1 MATCYTKLNQ
11 TEQAESV
18 LKNIVENLDQQNE
31 QAYNQLSNIYLNQK
45 DDDNYIGVLADYYD
59 LIKHDETKSALIEG
73 KFMQNGDL
81 QWIHNLRKTHDISI
95 NMKSNSLMIIGEC
108 GGEVG
113 CSLSAYRKQSGI
125 KLWEKPL
132 NLINNVVY
140 GEDSDG
146 MVLVVT
152 KEFLDEKGN
161 HLKSSA
167 AFDLGNNNS
176 LVNELYKIL
185 LIDPLTGNISNEH
198 VLLDHDS
205 KNLKFWEFYTF
216 SDIYLLDTSI
226 DKIRQLKAF
235 DNKTGAVKW
244 VKTYAENLFI
254 RMKVADIIQY
264 NSNIIIPLGE
274 TLECINQSGGERM
287 WSFEYTDDVDGIKYL
302 HQDGLDNE
310 TLSFISEDDE
320 YVVFDLID
328 HEVLF
333 QEEIETDGAMR
344 IHHVDSKYII
354 GYNSGYIALYEK
366 GEDNI
371 EESWSKT
378 YDFIELLLSNDG
390 VVYVYNSAT
399 LSLEALE
406 YYNGNSLNTYNL
418 IWEPENIVVDKKYL
432 GCFNDRK
439 LYFLNL

>member
-1 MATCYTKLNQ
+1 M
-11 TEQAESV
+11 
-18 LKNIVENLDQQNE
+18 
-31 QAYNQLSNIYLNQK
+31 
-45 DDDNYIGVLADYYD
+45 G
-59 LIKHDETKSALIEG
+59 ALRNP
-73 KFMQNGDL
+73 F
-81 QWIHNLRKTHDISI
+81 
-95 NMKSNSLMIIGEC
+95 
-108 GGEVG
+108 
-113 CSLSAYRKQSGI
+113 SAYLR
-125 KLWEKPL
+125 EF
-132 NLINNVVY
+132 
-140 GEDSDG
+140 SD
-146 MVLVVT
+146 
-152 KEFLDEKGN
+152 KKGDR
-161 HLKSSA
+161 LTSSA
-167 AFDLGNNNS
+167 AFDLDLNGD

-254 RMKVADIIQY
+254 RMKLADIIQY

-302 HQDGLDNE
+302 HQDSLDNE

-354 GYNSGYIALYEK
+354 GYNSGYIALFEK

-399 LSLEALE
+399 LSLEALD
-406 YYNGNSLNTYNL
+406 YKGISLNTYNL